1 MRIYCYNRLHFV
13 APSFIILHT
22 LKIFTASIIN
32 QLRIK
37 SKSEWSKKSLLAWTT
52 LRFTSF
58 SLWDIVKDHYRCNK
72 SSNGKCLLYVCNL
85 FSLSLYMHTQV
96 FLLTATANPYL
107 SPPELTTWIIVMQFN
122 FLFEFICCWNSCF
135 LQIIFLSNSSRNGS
149 WDREKI
155 GPGFLLWSRN
165 TSW

>member
-107 SPPELTTWIIVMQFN
+107 SPPELTTWIIVCSLTFS
-122 FLFEFICCWNSCF
+122 LNSYVAGIHVSF
-135 LQIIFLSNSSRNGS
+135 KSFFSQIPLEMEVEI
-149 WDREKI
+149 EKK
-155 GPGFLLWSRN
+155 
-165 TSW
+165 